1 MMSLRRTNNK
11 MNYYDYILF
20 PQKDIREE
28 VREKYFNI
36 HNLRLNMILNDLK
49 YYTKKH
55 NLNGVILETKKGSVY
70 EIITE
75 FNNNISYLDIPLLEM
90 YNYYYLMTNSLDDEE
105 KSIYDILFRQRC
117 RNLSCELFIYEEKI
131 KNILRN
137 VLHFDLKKTKNDNA
151 FYKALNQAIANSDL
165 GKSFKATLDLFHDDA
180 IIQKLRLFR
189 NNEVHNSS
197 NLLLYFTN
205 KNEKENIELFDNMK
219 YYLQELLKVKSA
231 FEDYLKSII

>member
-1 MMSLRRTNNK
+1 MSLRRTNNK

-49 YYTKKH
+49 YYTKKY
-55 NLNGVILETKKGSVY
+55 NLNGVILETKQGSVY

-90 YNYYYLMTNSLDDEE
+90 YNYYYLMNKSLDDEE
-105 KSIYDILFRQRC
+105 KNIYDVLFRQRC

-137 VLHFDLKKTKNDNA
+137 VLHFDLKKTKNDNT
-151 FYKALNQAIANSDL
+151 FYKALNQAIENSDL
-165 GKSFKATLDLFHDDA
+165 GKSFKSTLDLFHDDT

-189 NNEVHNSS
+189 NNEVHNGS

-219 YYLQELLKVKSA
+219 YYLQKLLKVKNA

>member
-55 NLNGVILETKKGSVY
+55 NSNGVILETKQGSVY
-70 EIITE
+70 KIITE

-90 YNYYYLMTNSLDDEE
+90 YNYYYLMNKSLDDEE
-105 KSIYDILFRQRC
+105 KIYMMFCLG
-117 RNLSCELFIYEEKI
+117 
-131 KNILRN
+131 N
-137 VLHFDLKKTKNDNA
+137 VVE
-151 FYKALNQAIANSDL
+151 I
-165 GKSFKATLDLFHDDA
+165 
-180 IIQKLRLFR
+180 
-189 NNEVHNSS
+189 
-197 NLLLYFTN
+197 
-205 KNEKENIELFDNMK
+205 
-219 YYLQELLKVKSA
+219 
-231 FEDYLKSII
+231 